1 MNNMWAGIILW
12 VMLIAFTA
20 WVYLFVKMMVRREWN
35 ESARVV
41 TLKENLDEVKYNWDG
56 TNYTIFDNF
65 LALGFNFDNISALG
79 ESTEF
84 GGVAPNSMGSCGIP
98 PNSTERHGILWNS

>member
-41 TLKENLDEVKYNWDG
+41 TTNEESIEYKHTVMSSDE
-56 TNYTIFDNF
+56 
-65 LALGFNFDNISALG
+65 
-79 ESTEF
+79 
-84 GGVAPNSMGSCGIP
+84 
-98 PNSTERHGILWNS
+98 

>member
-12 VMLIAFTA
+12 GMLIAFTA

-41 TLKENLDEVKYNWDG
+41 TTNEESIEYKHTVMSSDE
-56 TNYTIFDNF
+56 
-65 LALGFNFDNISALG
+65 
-79 ESTEF
+79 
-84 GGVAPNSMGSCGIP
+84 
-98 PNSTERHGILWNS
+98 

>member
-12 VMLIAFTA
+12 GMLIAFTA

-41 TLKENLDEVKYNWDG
+41 TLKDDANVESIEYRHEVMASDE
-56 TNYTIFDNF
+56 
-65 LALGFNFDNISALG
+65 
-79 ESTEF
+79 
-84 GGVAPNSMGSCGIP
+84 
-98 PNSTERHGILWNS
+98 

>member
-41 TLKENLDEVKYNWDG
+41 TLKDDANVESIEYRHEVMTSDE
-56 TNYTIFDNF
+56 
-65 LALGFNFDNISALG
+65 
-79 ESTEF
+79 
-84 GGVAPNSMGSCGIP
+84 
-98 PNSTERHGILWNS
+98 

>member
-12 VMLIAFTA
+12 GMLIAFTA

-41 TLKENLDEVKYNWDG
+41 TLKDDANVESIEYRHEVMTSDE
-56 TNYTIFDNF
+56 
-65 LALGFNFDNISALG
+65 
-79 ESTEF
+79 
-84 GGVAPNSMGSCGIP
+84 
-98 PNSTERHGILWNS
+98 

>member
-41 TLKENLDEVKYNWDG
+41 TLNENLD
-56 TNYTIFDNF
+56 
-65 LALGFNFDNISALG
+65 
-79 ESTEF
+79 
-84 GGVAPNSMGSCGIP
+84 VASD
-98 PNSTERHGILWNS
+98 E

>member
-12 VMLIAFTA
+12 GMLIAFTA

-41 TLKENLDEVKYNWDG
+41 TLKDDANVESIEYKHSVMSSDE
-56 TNYTIFDNF
+56 
-65 LALGFNFDNISALG
+65 
-79 ESTEF
+79 
-84 GGVAPNSMGSCGIP
+84 
-98 PNSTERHGILWNS
+98 